1 MSNLLRLLTNP
12 TKNICFNQPIR
23 LISRQPLVQSLKE
36 AFTLNTKACRLS
48 QSATKS
54 IGVLQRSN
62 LCTRAYDINTNVTKD
77 VILFK
82 YENPRFYKILN
93 IFGIC
98 QFVFWTYLSHFAFTT
113 LRDAPV
119 EKKEED
125 ELKWYERINL
135 GDNKYRNGI
144 TVMSFLIGKYL
155 QMNYN
160 LQLMLNSSHPLQAMA
175 YCLQYG
181 CLLCVQ

>member
-1 MSNLLRLLTNP
+1 MSNLLRLLNNP
-12 TKNICFNQPIR
+12 VKNICTKSSVR
-23 LISRQPLVQSLKE
+23 LISRQPLAQSLKN
-36 AFTLNTKACRLS
+36 AFLLGKKVCKVEEPPTKIFS
-48 QSATKS
+48 K
-54 IGVLQRSN
+54 LQRSN
-62 LCTRAYDINTNVTKD
+62 LCTRVYDINTNVTKD

-119 EKKEED
+119 EQKDGE

-144 TVMSFLIGKYL
+144 TAMSFIIGISIYFK
-155 QMNYN
+155 
-160 LQLMLNSSHPLQAMA
+160 QLLVLNILFQAMVSWQ
-175 YCLQYG
+175 LYG
-181 CLLCVQ
+181 CSHCVLCVF